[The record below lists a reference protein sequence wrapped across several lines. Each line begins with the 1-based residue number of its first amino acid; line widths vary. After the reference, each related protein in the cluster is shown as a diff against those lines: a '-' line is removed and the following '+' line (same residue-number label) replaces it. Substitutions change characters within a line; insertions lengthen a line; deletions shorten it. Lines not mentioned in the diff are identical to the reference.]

1 MVADSVSRLLRR
13 IRWRILPLVLLL
25 YLIAYLDRVNIGFAA
40 ASMQHDLGFND
51 ALYGTGAG
59 LFFFGYLIA
68 QVPSNLLLARFGAR
82 RTISVIMVVWA
93 GVSGGMAFVH
103 TPVAFLA
110 MRTLLG
116 IAEAGFYPG
125 VIFYLTVWLPRRVR
139 SSATGWFVFG
149 IPLASI
155 LGGPLSSAI
164 LEHGRIG
171 RFANWQILLL
181 TEAFPALL
189 LGLLLPWLL
198 ADSPQTANWLGDQDR
213 ELLAMAQAADEPA
226 HVTDSQG
233 SAFGLGAIVHI
244 VRFAAIYFSIQF
256 GLYTLGFWLPKILHN
271 LGVAQRA
278 IGWQISLV
286 WAMAAVGMVVW
297 GRVADTSPRSRWTL
311 GLPLLTAALGYG
323 VTATL
328 RPGSANELW
337 PLLLAFGIAAAGGL
351 AATPTF
357 WSQMT
362 LGQAP
367 ARVAVM
373 IAIVNALGNL
383 GGFAGP
389 ALLGRLEQHSGT
401 YTGGMLAAAG
411 VLLTGG
417 ALLYVRRAEN

>member
-1 MVADSVSRLLRR
+1 
-13 IRWRILPLVLLL
+13 
-25 YLIAYLDRVNIGFAA
+25 
-40 ASMQHDLGFND
+40 
-51 ALYGTGAG
+51 
-59 LFFFGYLIA
+59 
-68 QVPSNLLLARFGAR
+68 
-82 RTISVIMVVWA
+82 
-93 GVSGGMAFVH
+93 
-103 TPVAFLA
+103 

-181 TEAFPALL
+181 TEALPALL

-198 ADSPQTANWLGDQDR
+198 ADSPQTASWLSAEDR
-213 ELLAMAQAADEPA
+213 SLLAEAQAADEP
-226 HVTDSQG
+226 VQTSSDRG
-233 SAFGLGAIVHI
+233 SAFGLSAMMHVA
-244 VRFAAIYFSIQF
+244 RFAAIYFGIQF

-271 LGVAQRA
+271 LGVAQHT

-297 GRVADTSPRSRWTL
+297 GRIADTSPRARWTL
-311 GLPLLTAALGYG
+311 AVPLLAAALGYG
-323 VTATL
+323 VTAAL

-337 PLLLAFGIAAAGGL
+337 PLLLAFGVAAAGGL

-401 YTGGMLAAAG
+401 YTGGMLAATA
-411 VLLTGG
+411 VLLTG
-417 ALLYVRRAEN
+417 ATLLYARRAEA